1 VSEDTGVGPAPAELV
16 ALRRE
21 HVHALAR
28 DGFES
33 FVRRTWLGD
42 HEYPPERPR
51 SRGNG
56 PSAHDETF
64 YATPA

>member
-1 VSEDTGVGPAPAELV
+1 MSEDTGVG

-21 HVHALAR
+21 HVRALDR

-42 HEYPPERPR
+42 HE
-51 SRGNG
+51 
-56 PSAHDETF
+56 
-64 YATPA
+64 